1 MIEHTCKNLMS
12 NVTSWDEELFASGLE
27 DVKCQIKVA
36 QRLALRIIISGMT
49 SLFIIKYTDNIEISS
64 NYYSLFHNN

>member
-1 MIEHTCKNLMS
+1 MS

-36 QRLALRIIISGMT
+36 QRLALRIIISGMR
-49 SLFIIKYTDNIEISS
+49 SLFLS
-64 NYYSLFHNN
+64 

>member
-1 MIEHTCKNLMS
+1 MS
-12 NVTSWDEELFASGLE
+12 NVTSWDEELFASELSSAGLPDPSGLE

-49 SLFIIKYTDNIEISS
+49 SLFLS
-64 NYYSLFHNN
+64 

>member
-1 MIEHTCKNLMS
+1 MLAKNLMS
-12 NVTSWDEELFASGLE
+12 NVTSWDEELFASDLE

-49 SLFIIKYTDNIEISS
+49 SLFLCLKYTDNIEISS

>member
-1 MIEHTCKNLMS
+1 MLAKNLMS
-12 NVTSWDEELFASGLE
+12 NVTSWDEELFASDLE

-49 SLFIIKYTDNIEISS
+49 SLFLS
-64 NYYSLFHNN
+64 